1 MKSFPKY
8 RIPVIFGWV
17 MPPILAFF
25 LVRELPF
32 SIVLKIV
39 TFPILTVVLFFIEI
53 LVALKIAGFWNKWQR
68 KKDEE
73 NRREDS

>member
-8 RIPVIFGWV
+8 RIPVILGWII
-17 MPPILAFF
+17 PPILTYF

-32 SIVLKIV
+32 SIIIKIV
-39 TFPILTVVLFFIEI
+39 VFPVLLVILFFTEI

-68 KKDEE
+68 KKDKGNSREE
-73 NRREDS
+73 T